1 MTESM
6 EQFDSYWQEV
16 SDEVTTLSDSPV
28 KLEEIP
34 LHTNEVSTT
43 YSAKFFGTGS
53 YPLFAYLTVPR
64 GKGPFPALL
73 QVPGYGSVVG
83 VPAYERRARYVI
95 LSLCHRGQRLS
106 DTLYSAAYPGLLTE
120 GLPGASTYRWKEIAA
135 DCLRG
140 LDVLVNH
147 PEADESRLAVAGN
160 DLAAITAAL
169 RPNIDY
175 MLVNTLLFR
184 GISDRISDLSGYP
197 SQEFSDYVRY
207 YPDHA
212 DQVADTVAMFD
223 PIAFAKNIEA
233 ESLVT
238 CIEGQRSLV
247 EPLSNALSGKT
258 ELRINTGRGYLDH
271 GYEDNWLAER
281 TSA

>member
-1 MTESM
+1 M
-6 EQFDSYWQEV
+6 
-16 SDEVTTLSDSPV
+16 
-28 KLEEIP
+28 
-34 LHTNEVSTT
+34 
-43 YSAKFFGTGS
+43 
-53 YPLFAYLTVPR
+53 
-64 GKGPFPALL
+64 
-73 QVPGYGSVVG
+73 VG

-140 LDVLVNH
+140 LDILVNH

-160 DLAAITAAL
+160 DLAAITAGL

-184 GISDRISDLSGYP
+184 GIADQISDLSGYP

-212 DQVADTVAMFD
+212 KQVADTVAMFD

-247 EPLSNALSGKT
+247 EPLSNALVGKT

>member
-1 MTESM
+1 M
-6 EQFDSYWQEV
+6 EQFDSYWHKV
-16 SDEVTTLSDSPV
+16 SDEVATLSDGPV

-64 GKGPFPALL
+64 GGKGPFPALL

-95 LSLCHRGQRLS
+95 LNLCHRGQRLS

-120 GLPGASTYRWKEIAA
+120 GLPDASTYRWKEIAA

-184 GISDRISDLSGYP
+184 GISDRIADLAGYP

-247 EPLSNALSGKT
+247 EPLSNALVGKT